1 MATFVISNLDLD
13 SANKEFEFENIEFLR
28 LTKGIQIED
37 QWRDEQGATFKAVAD
52 DNLNVTPIIQ
62 DNGLIGVVDDLCLL
76 LSLAQSRIIFCCLYE
91 IGGNS
96 RQRVSYKKGKIFDPK
111 TIEDSNLKAY
121 LLSAANTIR
130 QPNWAKKTG
139 FIPSAYFW
147 AETFNHEPGDIG
159 FLLTWIALEILANA
173 HTLRRYSKNKADKI
187 CIRQKISEMVEDY
200 HWQFLREDLIS
211 KSKKIRDKIM
221 HEGNYGNIDR
231 NAMPTLFSKLLKA
244 VQLALINLL
253 GCSSYINNNQNLT
266 LETGQE

>member
-1 MATFVISNLDLD
+1 MATFVISNLN
-13 SANKEFEFENIEFLR
+13 ARNFTFEHIRFEKLKRTIAIEN
-28 LTKGIQIED
+28 
-37 QWRDEQGATFKAVAD
+37 QWIDEYRATFKAVAD

-62 DNGLIGVVDDLCLL
+62 DEGLIGVVNDICLL
-76 LSLAQSRIIFCCLYE
+76 LSLAQSRYVYCPEYTI
-91 IGGNS
+91 S
-96 RQRVSYKKGKIFDPK
+96 RGSIQRVSYRKGKIFDPK
-111 TIEDSNLKAY
+111 TIEDSNLKDY
-121 LLSAANTIR
+121 LLSAANTLR

-147 AETFNHEPGDIG
+147 AETLNHEPGDIG

-173 HTLRRYSKNKADKI
+173 HTLKRYSKSKADKI

-200 HWQFLREDLIS
+200 HWQFFREDLIS

-231 NAMPTLFSKLLKA
+231 NTMPTLFSELLKA

-253 GCSSYINNNQNLT
+253 GCSSYINNTQNLT